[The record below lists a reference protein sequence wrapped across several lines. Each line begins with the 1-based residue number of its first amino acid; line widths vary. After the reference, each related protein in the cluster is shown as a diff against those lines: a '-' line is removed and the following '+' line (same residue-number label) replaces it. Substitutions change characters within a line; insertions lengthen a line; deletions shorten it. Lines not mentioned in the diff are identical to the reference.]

1 MITRY
6 PLTKQSS
13 IKKINHLF
21 DTYRTFFEQAY
32 TLHLKLGVKDGKNY
46 KKMQQFI
53 NTVVGLPLRKKF
65 YTETVIRM
73 IDLVGNIHGDG
84 NYIPETA
91 VCMIRVP
98 NKYFKKLNN
107 HLFHCKYG
115 YISTEKKV
123 KLSKDCR
130 IYLVRSFTN
139 ELELN
144 IYT

>member
-13 IKKINHLF
+13 IRKINHLF
-21 DTYRTFFEQAY
+21 DMYRTFFEQAY
-32 TLHLKLGVKDGKNY
+32 TLHLKLEVKDGKNH

-53 NTVVGLPLRKKF
+53 NAVVSLPLRKKF

-73 IDLVGNIHGDG
+73 IDLVHNTHGNG

-98 NKYFKKLNN
+98 NEYFKKLNN

-123 KLSKDCR
+123 KLPNNCR
-130 IYLVRSFTN
+130 IYLVRFSAN